1 MRPAHPPHRVPT
13 CGAARLAA
21 LLALAAALLPA
32 LDTRADEGPVPANV
46 ESAVDRGLVWLA
58 KNQDRTSGGFPPVAQ
73 RAEYPS
79 VAVTSLAAMAFMARG
94 HTPGQGPYGDNL
106 NRAIDYVLKQQKPN
120 GILAASLTGNNT
132 MYEHGI
138 ATVMLCE
145 AYGMLDDKR
154 QEQARGAIARAVRVI
169 LAAQRVPKD
178 SGSAG
183 GWRYQPNQ
191 SSSDISV
198 TGWQLMALRG
208 AANVGADI
216 PQRSLD
222 AGIAYIKRRATSSG
236 GFTYTSSESSGGGPN
251 PARTGTGVLALELL
265 GQHGA
270 KESIAGGEYLLT
282 HPVGSSGNEHYFYT
296 VYYCSQ
302 AAWQLG
308 GKYWD
313 LIAPAIRNSLIQN
326 QRTDGSWATSGTNE
340 QQGGAAYGTA
350 MAVLSLSVP
359 YRYLP
364 IYQR

>member
-1 MRPAHPPHRVPT
+1 MRRFPHCSPA
-13 CGAARLAA
+13 AA
-21 LLALAAALLPA
+21 LLLLAALLPA
-32 LDTRADEGPVPANV
+32 TARADEGPVPPNV
-46 ESAVDRGLVWLA
+46 ESAVDRGLAWLA
-58 KNQDRTSGGFPPVAQ
+58 KKQERSTGSFLPLYSRGDSPA
-73 RAEYPS
+73 

-94 HTPGQGPYGDNL
+94 HTPGQGPYGENL
-106 NRAIDYVLKQQKPN
+106 NKAVDCVLKLQKPS
-120 GILAASLTGNNT
+120 GLLANSTAGNNT

-145 AYGMLDDKR
+145 ACGMLDDKR
-154 QEQARGAIARAVRVI
+154 QEQTRAAITKAVRLI

-178 SGSAG
+178 PGNVG
-183 GWRYQPNQ
+183 GWRYQPTRQ
-191 SSSDISV
+191 DSDISV

-236 GFTYTSSESSGGGPN
+236 GFTYTSTDSGMSGPN
-251 PARTGTGVLALELL
+251 AARTGTGVLALELL

-270 KESIAGGEYLLT
+270 KESIAGGEFLLK
-282 HPVGSSGNEHYFYT
+282 HPPGSGEGEHYFYMM
-296 VYYCSQ
+296 YYCSQ

-313 LIAPAIRNSLIQN
+313 LLSPAIRNSLIQN
-326 QRTDGSWATSGTNE
+326 QRADGSWPTGQNE
-340 QQGGAAYGTA
+340 QQAGDAYSTS
-350 MAVLSLSVP
+350 MAILALSVP